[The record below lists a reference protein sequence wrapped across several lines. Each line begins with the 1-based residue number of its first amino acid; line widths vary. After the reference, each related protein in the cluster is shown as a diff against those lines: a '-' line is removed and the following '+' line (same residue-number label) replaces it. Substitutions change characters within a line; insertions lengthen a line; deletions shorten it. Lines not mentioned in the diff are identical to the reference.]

1 MYWLEKKRKKEK
13 WRKGRNIEII
23 DPRGRFKKKKKK
35 KKRNPTAVFSRS
47 CDLDLDPT
55 RAGERASEA
64 PWARGISRSR
74 RVREKRIDEERER
87 ERWGGSIRSVGRI
100 SGTGQ
105 TLDEGPAK
113 IKASFDNNGTIP
125 DVLDLPLILYFQYP
139 LAFADGQV
147 LFFFVQKSRGLTQQG
162 LFSIVGSLRFDLFF
176 FSLLFLWNL
185 QVFFSFSF
193 FFLIKFGESC
203 RD

>member
-13 WRKGRNIEII
+13 WRKGKNIEII

-147 LFFFVQKSRGLTQQG
+147 LFFFCAEIARVNSTRALLDRWIPAFRSLL
-162 LFSIVGSLRFDLFF
+162 LFPPLLVKFASIFFLFF
-176 FSLLFLWNL
+176 F
-185 QVFFSFSF
+185 FFN
-193 FFLIKFGESC
+193 
-203 RD
+203 

>member
-147 LFFFVQKSRGLTQQG
+147 LFFFCAEIARVNSTRALLDRWIPAFRSLL
-162 LFSIVGSLRFDLFF
+162 LFPPLLVKFASIFFLFF
-176 FSLLFLWNL
+176 F
-185 QVFFSFSF
+185 FFN
-193 FFLIKFGESC
+193 
-203 RD
+203 